1 MSKGKEGDIPAHTAA
16 FPPGNADRF
25 ASFPL
30 KILLKYQTAQK
41 TSICTENMTVE
52 CINSLHIALGTF
64 PFANRTLSA
73 PIPSLKKRE
82 I

>member
-1 MSKGKEGDIPAHTAA
+1 MSKGKRGDIPAHTAA

-41 TSICTENMTVE
+41 TPICTENMTVE
-52 CINSLHIALGTF
+52 CINSLHITLGTSAF
-64 PFANRTLSA
+64 TSQPLSA